1 MPIVLDLNRVLVTT
15 TTTGT
20 GSFTIDSTVTGF
32 RSIVTADGNS
42 FWYSAWSVNASGTP
56 TGEWEY
62 GYGTRTSGTVI
73 ARTSVLKNS
82 TGGSGALNFSA
93 GTKYI
98 AVTLLS
104 DRVVQMTEERVSI
117 IPRRLNPPG
126 DILTEGAYFSSV
138 PVASQESLFFRN
150 ASTANSDRYF
160 QETIGYERFVKYSG
174 GQATIN
180 AIGGGALTAITA
192 GTAVTPD
199 FTGSILINRIP
210 RTQYATTAQ
219 ANNINALYSNA
230 LTTSTNVYRNN
241 ANTGWGGF
249 RLIMR
254 FRLSATQVNSRFF
267 AGLRDVVSAPT
278 NVDPFTSTTP
288 GAVGIVANLATSANW
303 RIAHNISGT
312 APTTI
317 DLGASYNVSTDDIV
331 ELTLFSPPYTS
342 GTPSINY
349 RVAKYSGLA
358 VLAGATEGTLT
369 TNLPAVNTFLNPTI
383 WMVNVTAAVASF
395 QVVSITLESFW

>member
-1 MPIVLDLNRVLVTT
+1 MAIVLDLNRALVTT

-20 GSFTIDSTVTGF
+20 GSFTVDSVVTGF
-32 RSIVTADGNS
+32 QNINAITGDS
-42 FWYSAWSVNASGTP
+42 FWYSAWAVNASGTP

-62 GYGTRTSGTVI
+62 GYATKASGAVI
-73 ARTSVLKNS
+73 DRTSVLKNS
-82 TGGSGALNFSA
+82 TGSGGALNFSA

-104 DRVVQMTEERVSI
+104 DRVVQMTEERVPI
-117 IPRRLNPPG
+117 IPRRLNPPAEV
-126 DILTEGAYFSSV
+126 LTQGAYFSSV

-199 FTGSILINRIP
+199 FVGTNLINRIP

-230 LTTSTNVYRNN
+230 LTTSTNVYRNSSSQ
-241 ANTGWGGF
+241 GFGGF

-288 GAVGIVANLATSANW
+288 GGVGIVANLATSANW

-312 APTTI
+312 TPTTI
-317 DLGASYNVSTDDIV
+317 DLGASYSVSTNDIV
-331 ELTLFSPPYTS
+331 ELTLFSPPYVS
-342 GTPSINY
+342 ATPSINY
-349 RVAKYSGLA
+349 RVSTYTGLGT
-358 VLAGATEGTLT
+358 LTGSTEGTLT